1 MDGDVFAQRK
11 QTHPMPC
18 RDGEGLVVTFDALEL
33 ATLLDCL
40 LRGGI
45 DATGGLGEIESG
57 STHNRIYSK
66 AKTLYSVSALS
77 TNPISLKEILSN
89 SSNSSVDVSAFIL
102 SK

>member
-1 MDGDVFAQRK
+1 MDGDVLAEGQ

-18 RDGEGLVVTFDALEL
+18 HDGEGLVVTFNALEL
-33 ATLLDCL
+33 ATLLDGL
-40 LRGGI
+40 LGGGI
-45 DATGGLGEIESG
+45 DATGVLIEVEGG
-57 STHNRIYSK
+57 SAHNRIYSK

-89 SSNSSVDVSAFIL
+89 SSNSSVDASAFIL